1 MPRPLLKRTGPGSGK
16 RQQGVAIITA
26 LLIVTLAATISIT
39 ISTRLQ
45 LDVRRTGNMVATDQ
59 AHIYSLLSEK
69 LLQVILKD
77 EEKRK
82 IFIEMLINEGSAK
95 QPFAIDNAAI
105 EAEVTDLSACINI
118 NSLVDTGGA
127 INAITQAR
135 LNALFNNHGISSN
148 ITQAIADWIDP
159 DLTVRTPDGAEDGY
173 YMNLEKPYRTAQS
186 PLYSISE
193 LLLIRGLENT
203 IDNEN
208 YKRITELTAGASD
221 PDSGVFSNPALC
233 AFNTGKDTPIN
244 INTAS
249 VEVLESLQP
258 GITETQLNDI
268 LQQRSDASDSG
279 GLASVPAVFT
289 TRDYLVTE
297 SSYYLLKSKVLIGN
311 ATIVM
316 YSIIYWDGA
325 NTSTISRTQRTL

>member
-1 MPRPLLKRTGPGSGK
+1 MPRPLLKRTGPGTCK

-39 ISTRLQ
+39 ISTQLQ

-59 AHIYSLLSEK
+59 AHIYSLLAEK

-77 EEKRK
+77 EKTRDA
-82 IFIEMLINEGSAK
+82 FIEILINEGAAK

-105 EAEVTDLSACINI
+105 AAEVTDLSACINI

-135 LNALFNNHGISSN
+135 LTELFNNKGITNN

-159 DLTVRTPDGAEDGY
+159 DLTVRNPDGAEDGY

-193 LLLIRGLENT
+193 LLLIRGLENNP
-203 IDNEN
+203 DNQN
-208 YKRITELTAGASD
+208 YKHITELTAGTTDA
-221 PDSGVFSNPALC
+221 DSGLFSSPALC
-233 AFNTGKDTPIN
+233 AFNTDKDTPIN

-249 VEVLESLQP
+249 VEVLKSLQP
-258 GITETQLNDI
+258 GITDTQLNAI
-268 LQQRSDASDSG
+268 LDQRTDASASG
-279 GLASVPAVFT
+279 GLNSVPAVFT
-289 TRDYLVTE
+289 TRDYLATE
-297 SSYYLLKSKVLIGN
+297 SSYYLLKSRVSIGN
-311 ATIVM
+311 ANTVM
-316 YSIIYWDGA
+316 YSIIYWDGTK
-325 NTSTISRTQRTL
+325 TSTISRTQRTL

>member
-1 MPRPLLKRTGPGSGK
+1 MPRPLLNRTGHGTGK

-39 ISTRLQ
+39 ISTQLQ

-59 AHIYSLLSEK
+59 AHIYSLLAEK

-77 EEKRK
+77 EKTRDG
-82 IFIEMLINEGSAK
+82 FIEILINEGVAK

-135 LNALFNNHGISSN
+135 LTQLFNNNSISSN
-148 ITQAIADWIDP
+148 ITLAIADWIDS
-159 DLTVRTPDGAEDGY
+159 DLTVRSPDGAEDGY

-186 PLYSISE
+186 KLYSISE
-193 LLLIRGLENT
+193 LLLIRGLENNK
-203 IDNEN
+203 DNEN
-208 YKRITELTAGASD
+208 YKHITELTAGATD
-221 PDSGVFSNPALC
+221 PDSGFFSAPSLC
-233 AFNTGKDTPIN
+233 AFNTNKDTPIN

-249 VEVLESLQP
+249 VEVLKSLQP
-258 GITETQLNDI
+258 GITDTQLNAI
-268 LQQRSDASDSG
+268 LDQRTDASASG
-279 GLASVPAVFT
+279 GLTSVPAVFT
-289 TRDYLVTE
+289 TRDYLATE
-297 SSYYLLKSKVLIGN
+297 SSYYLLKSRVLIGN
-311 ATIVM
+311 ANTVT
-316 YSIIYWDGA
+316 YSIIYWDGT